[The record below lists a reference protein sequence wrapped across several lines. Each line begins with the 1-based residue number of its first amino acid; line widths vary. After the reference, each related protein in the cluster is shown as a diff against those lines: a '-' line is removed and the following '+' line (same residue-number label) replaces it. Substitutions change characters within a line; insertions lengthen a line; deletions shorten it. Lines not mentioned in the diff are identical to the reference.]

1 MFNELH
7 LSVSAIARALFE
19 KLFRHLVDRCN
30 ETLVNPE
37 MKRISFIGVLDIAG
51 FEIFD
56 FNGFEQLCINFCN
69 EVNLFLQQICGERL

>member
-1 MFNELH
+1 
-7 LSVSAIARALFE
+7 
-19 KLFRHLVDRCN
+19 
-30 ETLVNPE
+30 

-69 EVNLFLQQICGERL
+69 EVNLLLQQICEERL

>member
-1 MFNELH
+1 M
-7 LSVSAIARALFE
+7 SAIARALFE

-69 EVNLFLQQICGERL
+69 EVNLLLQLICEERL